1 MSTDMVKPTALER
14 HRRPNWAIVI
24 GVAAFAT
31 AWSLPFWMFT
41 TDYGIGLLLQ
51 ISIYA
56 GYGLSWHLLAGYSGQ
71 YSFGHAT
78 FFGTGAYVAA
88 ILNYRFDV
96 SPWLGLF
103 VGAAAAAAVGIL
115 VGFITLR
122 LSGLFFGLV
131 TFGIALMLGVLATH
145 YVEITGGAAGMSL
158 PLRVDEPAMM
168 QFDSQI
174 PLFHIGLTIV
184 GLFLLITV
192 LILRSRLGLAFRA
205 VRDDVAAAE
214 ASGVHT
220 RRIRVIALTIS
231 AAMAGLVGGLYA
243 QSLLFIDPDSGFGMA
258 QSVNAIFT
266 AIIGGMGTMLGPVL
280 GAVVLVLLQELGN
293 IISGGNGIYSVV
305 FYSAVVFMFLLFVP
319 KGLAGVAQ
327 WAARQLRAFRKDR

>member
-1 MSTDMVKPTALER
+1 MSTDLVKPMVQ
-14 HRRPNWAIVI
+14 RRKIRPRWAVAFSL
-24 GVAAFAT
+24 AAFAM

-88 ILNYRFDV
+88 ILNYRFDI
-96 SPWLGLF
+96 SPWIGLF
-103 VGAAAAAAVGIL
+103 VGAAAAAVVGIL

-145 YVEITGGAAGMSL
+145 FIDITGGAAGLSL

-168 QFDSQI
+168 QFSTQT

-192 LILRSRLGLAFRA
+192 VILRSRLGLAFRA
-205 VRDDVAAAE
+205 VRDDEVAAE
-214 ASGVHT
+214 ASGVRT
-220 RRIRVIALTIS
+220 RRVRVIALTIS

-293 IISGGNGIYSVV
+293 IVSGGNGIYSVV

-327 WAARQLRAFRKDR
+327 WLMQQLRTFRKDR